1 MARIKWSR
9 HANCSCIALV
19 HRTSANCFFNLVHN
33 SCTTYAAGCMSA
45 HSKHGARLAL
55 HKYQFYS
62 LPPPLFIPQLEHA
75 RPARGTVCGG
85 QTRKMPRRQLIK
97 GCRGVFVRSYDDDP
111 EIFQKHQKTR
121 GRISD
126 RKIPGVRIE
135 TGAPR

>member
-1 MARIKWSR
+1 
-9 HANCSCIALV
+9 
-19 HRTSANCFFNLVHN
+19 
-33 SCTTYAAGCMSA
+33 MSA